1 YQTLVHDRNLTV
13 CTVGKSHDG
22 AMSALYSSLSKVTP
36 VHAVCR
42 VLLVDTTHEGHHT
55 MTNKLRWKFLNNVDG
70 TIASNYNQSFTW
82 VVGEWRHVQGT
93 IRACGNGLHASKRI
107 TEALGY
113 VQGDVLARVEVKGE
127 SDERDDKSA
136 HQSMR
141 IVKAYRWTKLDSVA
155 LAVYVAELVIDNF
168 ESARPGDD
176 RPRKAIESAKAY
188 LADPNAA
195 AYPPA
200 AYPSA
205 AAYTASAAY
214 SAYTAAAA
222 AAANSAYAAANA
234 AKAAANSAYAAP
246 TAAKAA
252 ANAAKAAAN
261 ASDTNKI
268 NAWLNARVSQL
279 EEITA

>member
-1 YQTLVHDRNLTV
+1 
-13 CTVGKSHDG
+13 
-22 AMSALYSSLSKVTP
+22 
-36 VHAVCR
+36 
-42 VLLVDTTHEGHHT
+42 

-195 AYPPA
+195 AY
-200 AYPSA
+200 
-205 AAYTASAAY
+205 
-214 SAYTAAAA
+214 
-222 AAANSAYAAANA
+222 SAYANAAYAAYDAVYAAVYNAANA
-234 AKAAANSAYAAP
+234 NSFYVKA
-246 TAAKAA
+246 
-252 ANAAKAAAN
+252 
-261 ASDTNKI
+261 
-268 NAWLNARVSQL
+268 SQYL
-279 EEITA
+279 LRICK

>member
-195 AYPPA
+195 AY
-200 AYPSA
+200 
-205 AAYTASAAY
+205 
-214 SAYTAAAA
+214 SAY
-222 AAANSAYAAANA
+222 ANSAYAADTSAAATSASAAANPANA
-234 AKAAANSAYAAP
+234 AATSAYAAAN
-246 TAAKAA
+246 AAKAA

-261 ASDTNKI
+261 ASDTKKI
-268 NAWLNARVSQL
+268 NA
-279 EEITA
+279 